1 MGSNLPSFLK
11 KAKNDLPLRYKA
23 AYDKLYTEL
32 PLWKRQLVDEKHD
45 RHCTELA
52 KEVIRYAEKEK
63 DDSQSDEVGYY

>member
-1 MGSNLPSFLK
+1 MK

-32 PLWKRQLVDEKHD
+32 PLWKRQLVDERHD

-52 KEVIRYAEKEK
+52 KEVIRYAEKEE
-63 DDSQSDEVGYY
+63 DDS